1 MRVSVGIFLLCFS
14 VKQREV
20 KRLRVNVASPET
32 DKRQVAS
39 GPLSTSIEATAA
51 ALTIRAGEARAR
63 CPSSTASTSARTSA
77 SSST

>member
-1 MRVSVGIFLLCFS
+1 MRVSVGIFLLSFS

-39 GPLSTSIEATAA
+39 GPLSTSIEAPVP
-51 ALTIRAGEARAR
+51 R
-63 CPSSTASTSARTSA
+63 
-77 SSST
+77 